1 MTIDEAASEL
11 RKTYDSTVC
20 GEKSI
25 AVVLF
30 GLKYAGAL
38 GRGRLSVQEVV
49 TGSWIPRNY
58 FPMVNKD
65 RKLASYVVLK
75 EDAR

>member
-1 MTIDEAASEL
+1 M
-11 RKTYDSTVC
+11 YDSAVY
-20 GEKSI
+20 GDKSI

-49 TGSWIPRNY
+49 TRSGISWNY
-58 FPMVNKD
+58 FPMVNKG

-75 EDAR
+75 EDAQ

>member
-1 MTIDEAASEL
+1 MTIDKAASEL
-11 RKTYDSTVC
+11 RKMYESAAYGD
-20 GEKSI
+20 KSI

-30 GLKYAGAL
+30 GLKYAGDL

-49 TGSWIPRNY
+49 TRSGIPRNY
-58 FPMVNKD
+58 FPMVNKG

-75 EDAR
+75 EDAQ